1 MRQKLRDGFWL
12 SFDAPISKQLEGKV
26 SPEDGE
32 RLDQMNAARKV
43 LVDNR
48 CLPEPAKGSYWGA
61 PIEKQIA
68 LRAQV
73 FMRKWEN
80 EQAKGKDQD
89 P

>member
-12 SFDAPISKQLEGKV
+12 YFDTPISKQLKGRV

-48 CLPEPAKGSYWGA
+48 CLPEPSKGSHRGA
-61 PIEKQIA
+61 PIEKQIV

-73 FMRKWEN
+73 FMQKLAR
-80 EQAKGKDQD
+80 AKA
-89 P
+89 